1 MRMVFLMDHLTHNVY
16 TGLNDFFTNHQHY
29 LGYARQSAIQEMP
42 RSAPRANMITVKSET
57 AQSIYLKL
65 RNLIL
70 NFEIQPNSRLTETE
84 LATYFKVSRTPIRE
98 ALQRLETEELIII
111 RPKQGCFVRG
121 MDFDEFTDYYQ
132 IRVSLE
138 MLSLETACINM
149 PDEAL
154 ERLCTVWEKNVSNG
168 DAGDAERI
176 ANLDEDF
183 HIKLAEGGGNRV
195 LVKMLGDINNRIR
208 IVRRLDFTDQ
218 ERIGITYEE
227 HYRILQSLLKRDVLA
242 AKNDMVDHIKKSEE
256 FTKMLTMINLGMH
269 KNRSFPFGEY
279 VKSA

>member
-1 MRMVFLMDHLTHNVY
+1 MT
-16 TGLNDFFTNHQHY
+16 T
-29 LGYARQSAIQEMP
+29 A
-42 RSAPRANMITVKSET
+42 KSET
-57 AQSIYLKL
+57 AQSIYLNL

-98 ALQRLETEELIII
+98 ALQRLETEELITI

-138 MLSLETACINM
+138 MLSLKLACINM

-154 ERLCTVWEKNVSNG
+154 EKLCSVWEKNVSTG

-176 ANLDEDF
+176 ANLDEAF
-183 HIKLAEGGGNRV
+183 HMKLAEGGGNRV

-218 ERIGITYEE
+218 ERISKTYEE
-227 HYRILQSLLKRDVLA
+227 HYGILQSLLNRDVPT
-242 AKNDMVDHIKKSEE
+242 AKNDMTHHIKKMRDSP
-256 FTKMLTMINLGMH
+256 
-269 KNRSFPFGEY
+269 RC
-279 VKSA
+279 

>member
-1 MRMVFLMDHLTHNVY
+1 MSILALTNFLQIANLTGHS
-16 TGLNDFFTNHQHY
+16 
-29 LGYARQSAIQEMP
+29 RQSVIQEMP
-42 RSAPRANMITVKSET
+42 RSAPLANMITAKSET
-57 AQSIYLKL
+57 AQGIYLKL

-98 ALQRLETEELIII
+98 ALQRLEAEELISI
-111 RPKQGCFVRG
+111 RPKQGCFVRS

-138 MLSLETACINM
+138 MLSLETACVNM

-154 ERLCTVWEKNVSNG
+154 EKLCAVWEKNVSIG
-168 DAGDAERI
+168 DPGNAERI
-176 ANLDEDF
+176 ANLDEAF
-183 HIKLAEGGGNRV
+183 HIELAEGGGNRV

-218 ERIGITYEE
+218 ERISKTYEE
-227 HYRILQSLLKRDVLA
+227 HYEILQSLLKRDVLT
-242 AKNDMVDHIKKSEE
+242 AKNNMVDHIKKSEE
-256 FTKMLTMINLGMH
+256 FTKMLTMVNLGMC
-269 KNRSFPFGEY
+269 KNRSFPFGDG